1 MPYSPGG
8 GTDAVGRLMAR
19 SLEEMWGQTVLI
31 DNKTGGS
38 GSVGATIVAR
48 AAPDGHTMVLA
59 VSGIAINA
67 HLMKLPY
74 DTATAFAPVT
84 AIAYP
89 ASTLIASPTLP
100 ANDLRGLVELVRKE
114 GPDKR
119 TFASPDPGSRLTAE
133 RIFEVAGIKLTNIPY
148 KGAASFVGDISAGRV
163 DVGIASITS
172 GLSLIRSGGLKSL
185 GISNRRRREALIGLE
200 GLLHQISCL
209 GLVGFGDR
217 GRQRER
223 GFRSFRRRQ
232 RQRRP
237 PVIGLQRKLPAFLLQ
252 PSGAR
257 LQSLGFRRQ
266 GFRRCVV
273 ALLHRLAQKTAY
285 AKEAAILA
293 VGQQTI
299 GIPSRCLAACQ
310 PFGLSGQPQNRCGLA
325 HQLAGLA
332 HLQPGRLAGAGSQ
345 CDQRPGHRL
354 FRFVPASQ
362 VTLQPQPLRRAAHRA
377 EGRQQQVQQQEQPG
391 QQQHGDREGGADPG
405 ITHLHFHT
413 APELGQIERG
423 GDAEREKHQPEKCAT
438 HRLSPPPAGAARRG
452 RRSRRVPDRPSPPSP
467 CGRPAAASPAR

>member
-1 MPYSPGG
+1 MRKLIAAVAVLATTLAFAGPVAGQTKADQKSAFRPTRTVTIIVPYSPGG

-100 ANDLRGLVELVRKE
+100 ANDLRGLVELVKKE

-172 GLSLIRSGGLKSL
+172 GLSLIKSGGLKSL
-185 GISNRRRREALIGLE
+185 GIMGTQRLSILPQIATFKEQGFSGLE
-200 GLLHQISCL
+200 ENSWYGLFAPAATPPAVVKAIQTDIATVLATPEFL
-209 GLVGFGDR
+209 AKLTDVGA
-217 GRQRER
+217 
-223 GFRSFRRRQ
+223 
-232 RQRRP
+232 
-237 PVIGLQRKLPAFLLQ
+237 LP
-252 PSGAR
+252 
-257 LQSLGFRRQ
+257 
-266 GFRRCVV
+266 
-273 ALLHRLAQKTAY
+273 
-285 AKEAAILA
+285 
-293 VGQQTI
+293 
-299 GIPSRCLAACQ
+299 
-310 PFGLSGQPQNRCGLA
+310 
-325 HQLAGLA
+325 
-332 HLQPGRLAGAGSQ
+332 
-345 CDQRPGHRL
+345 
-354 FRFVPASQ
+354 
-362 VTLQPQPLRRAAHRA
+362 
-377 EGRQQQVQQQEQPG
+377 
-391 QQQHGDREGGADPG
+391 
-405 ITHLHFHT
+405 
-413 APELGQIERG
+413 G
-423 GDAEREKHQPEKCAT
+423 GDT
-438 HRLSPPPAGAARRG
+438 
-452 RRSRRVPDRPSPPSP
+452 
-467 CGRPAAASPAR
+467 PAAFNERFQRDIRESGEAIRRLGMTVD

>member
-1 MPYSPGG
+1 MRKLIAAVAILATTLAFAGPVAGQTKADQKSAFRPTRTVTIIVPYSPGG

-172 GLSLIRSGGLKSL
+172 GLSLIKSGGLKSL
-185 GISNRRRREALIGLE
+185 GIMGTQRLSILPQIATFKEQGFSGLE
-200 GLLHQISCL
+200 ENSWYGLFAPAATPPAVVKAIQTDIATVLATPEFL
-209 GLVGFGDR
+209 AKLTDVGA
-217 GRQRER
+217 
-223 GFRSFRRRQ
+223 
-232 RQRRP
+232 
-237 PVIGLQRKLPAFLLQ
+237 LP
-252 PSGAR
+252 
-257 LQSLGFRRQ
+257 
-266 GFRRCVV
+266 
-273 ALLHRLAQKTAY
+273 
-285 AKEAAILA
+285 
-293 VGQQTI
+293 
-299 GIPSRCLAACQ
+299 
-310 PFGLSGQPQNRCGLA
+310 
-325 HQLAGLA
+325 
-332 HLQPGRLAGAGSQ
+332 
-345 CDQRPGHRL
+345 
-354 FRFVPASQ
+354 
-362 VTLQPQPLRRAAHRA
+362 
-377 EGRQQQVQQQEQPG
+377 
-391 QQQHGDREGGADPG
+391 
-405 ITHLHFHT
+405 
-413 APELGQIERG
+413 G
-423 GDAEREKHQPEKCAT
+423 GDT
-438 HRLSPPPAGAARRG
+438 
-452 RRSRRVPDRPSPPSP
+452 
-467 CGRPAAASPAR
+467 PAAFNERFQRDIRESGEAIRRLGMTVD